1 MATTATVEPG
11 FLPAQMLRQAGLLIA
26 IAASVAIGGY
36 TALNLMK
43 PDLTV
48 LTGDL
53 APRDL
58 TALAGD
64 LEGAGIKH
72 SVDYARGVILVDAAR
87 KEEALRF
94 VADKDLTGGFERDP
108 FLDDDAPMTETF
120 LRERERMKRS
130 QELRLAR
137 TIADLAYVKN
147 ARVHLATPKPSPF
160 LRSNQEARASVMVE
174 MYQGRRLSEEQIGG
188 IAQIVVNA
196 VANLTPDNVTIVDHL
211 GYPLNAPDSGE
222 LAQATRRLDYKRH
235 IEDEKVRKITE
246 LLAPYVGFDGVQAK
260 VDAEIDFTEIEQ
272 AIDYHDP
279 DRGAVISVE
288 ERTVERSAGGDGG
301 VPGALSNAPPGTA
314 QAPEETEAAAD
325 GENGGEPA
333 APAKELAER
342 EVRRNQVPATREIKH
357 VRPAPG
363 RIERLTV
370 SVVVRKDLLG
380 VEAPGE
386 AQTDEAP
393 DPAAGQAAGQA
404 AIEAELDR
412 IRRLIIGAV
421 GINEARG
428 DTLTVEAVAFR
439 APESIEPLPAA
450 PIWQQPWVM
459 SLARQLGGALFAL
472 VILVL
477 FVRPAIRSLSKPVA
491 ARAVESDEAA
501 GALAAPEGA
510 AGAGSV
516 PQLPGSTQGQ
526 NAINQAMLADGGLT
540 SDMEQVKA
548 LVGEDPKLATQVV
561 RKWIEEE

>member
-1 MATTATVEPG
+1 MATSATVEPG
-11 FLPAQMLRQAGLLIA
+11 FVPAQMLRQAGLLIA
-26 IAASVAIGGY
+26 IAASVAVGGY

-43 PDLTV
+43 PSLTV
-48 LTGDL
+48 LTGNL

-58 TALAGD
+58 SALATD
-64 LEGAGIKH
+64 LESAGIEH
-72 SVDYARGVILVDAAR
+72 SVDYTRGVVLVDSAR

-94 VADKDLTGGFERDP
+94 VADKDLVSGFERDP
-108 FLDDDAPMTETF
+108 FLDEDAPMTETF

-130 QELRLAR
+130 RELRLAR

-188 IAQIVVNA
+188 IVQIVVNA
-196 VANLTPDNVTIVDHL
+196 VSNLTPDNITIIDHL
-211 GYPLNAPDSGE
+211 GYPLNVGDSGE
-222 LAQATRRLDYKRH
+222 LAQATRRLDYKRQ
-235 IEDEKVRKITE
+235 IEEEKVRKITE

-279 DRGAVISVE
+279 DRGAVISME
-288 ERTVERSAGGDGG
+288 ERTVARVDGTDGG

-314 QAPEETEAAAD
+314 TAPEQTGEGAEGAEGEGETAEVRTR
-325 GENGGEPA
+325 
-333 APAKELAER
+333 ER

-363 RIERLTV
+363 RIERLSV
-370 SVVVRKDLLG
+370 SVVVRKDLL
-380 VEAPGE
+380 
-386 AQTDEAP
+386 TSL
-393 DPAAGQAAGQA
+393 PAADAEEADAAANDA
-404 AIEAELDR
+404 AVETELER

-428 DTLTVEAVAFR
+428 DTLTVEAVSFR
-439 APESIEPLPAA
+439 APETIEPLPEA
-450 PIWQQPWVM
+450 PVWQQPWVM
-459 SLARQLGGALFAL
+459 SLARQAGGAIFAL
-472 VILVL
+472 LILIL

-491 ARAVESDEAA
+491 RAVEREDTAA
-501 GALAAPEGA
+501 LEAPEGQ
-510 AGAGSV
+510 AGGGAV
-516 PQLPGSTQGQ
+516 PALPGSSQGQ
-526 NAINQAMLADGGLT
+526 NAINQAMLTDGGL
-540 SDMEQVKA
+540 SNDMEQIKQ